1 MKILVIGDSCQDIF
15 IYGRCDRLS
24 PEAPVPVF
32 TPIKTVKNGGMSLN
46 VFENLKSI
54 GVDVNII
61 TNSDKITKTRYVD
74 VTSNQQ
80 IIRVDSEKNNCD
92 RIKNIDEIEFD
103 KFDIIIISD
112 YNKGFLHKED
122 IKFVCEKHKNVF
134 IDTKKLIDE
143 NFESCR
149 FIKINKKEYE
159 YNIEHSNY
167 ILTIPDK
174 LIVTQGGDGTKF
186 KNETF
191 SVKNVE
197 VKDSVGAG
205 DTFIAVFSYE
215 YMRSGD
221 VENSIR
227 LANKC
232 SSIIVQHK
240 GVNKIGDF
248 IKI

>member
-1 MKILVIGDSCQDIF
+1 MQFRD
-15 IYGRCDRLS
+15 
-24 PEAPVPVF
+24 
-32 TPIKTVKNGGMSLN
+32 
-46 VFENLKSI
+46 
-54 GVDVNII
+54 
-61 TNSDKITKTRYVD
+61 
-74 VTSNQQ
+74 
-80 IIRVDSEKNNCD
+80 
-92 RIKNIDEIEFD
+92 
-103 KFDIIIISD
+103 
-112 YNKGFLHKED
+112 
-122 IKFVCEKHKNVF
+122 
-134 IDTKKLIDE
+134 
-143 NFESCR
+143 
-149 FIKINKKEYE
+149 INKKEYE
-159 YNIEHSNY
+159 YNIKHSNY